1 VSRPAVVLGVRLAG
15 LALARSLGRA
25 GIPVAG
31 VALDEHDYGLRSRYL
46 TSRIA
51 IRGQDQEEREQRL
64 LAALREIAGAGRA
77 VLVPER
83 DSYLELVLR
92 RWDEIQAVADVPLP
106 PDPEVARRL
115 ARKDLLPREA
125 AEAGVPAP
133 ATVVPETEDDVGRAP
148 LRPPFL
154 VKPVDS
160 ESYAVA
166 FGRKAVLAGDH
177 AEARAAWRSA
187 QAAGFATVLQ
197 EYIPDSHARVFS
209 LATYIGQSGEPLG
222 SVVGR
227 KVRQT
232 PPRFGSST
240 VFEVRFEPRVL
251 ELGLQ
256 LLQAVEYRGFA
267 HIEFAYD
274 ARDDAYKLLEV
285 NARLPI
291 WGGIVLTP
299 RFDLG
304 RVAYDDLCD
313 RPTAPLGVLREEAT
327 WVYGPK
333 DAALAV
339 QLALRGELGL
349 RDFVRPYRRR
359 TKVRAVASADDWR
372 PALALARWA
381 GASAAAKLTR

>member
-46 TSRIA
+46 TRRIA
-51 IRGQDQEEREQRL
+51 VQGQDQEEREQRL

-83 DSYLELVLR
+83 DSYLEIVLR
-92 RWDEIQAVADVPLP
+92 RWDEIQVVADVPLP

-115 ARKDLLPREA
+115 ARKDLLPLEA
-125 AEAGVPAP
+125 ARAGVPAP
-133 ATVVPETEDDVGRAP
+133 ATVVPDTEEDVGAAP

-177 AEARAAWRSA
+177 AEARAAWCSA

-209 LATYIGQSGEPLG
+209 LATYIGRSGEPLG

-240 VFEVRFEPRVL
+240 VFEVLFEPRVL

-256 LLQAVEYRGFA
+256 LFRAVGYRGFG

-274 ARDDAYKLLEV
+274 ARDDEYKLLEV
-285 NARLPI
+285 NTRLPI
-291 WGGIVLTP
+291 WGGLVLTP

-304 RVAYDDLCD
+304 PVAYDDLCGH
-313 RPTAPLGVLREEAT
+313 PAAPLGVLREEAT

-333 DAALAV
+333 DAALAI
-339 QLALRGELGL
+339 QLARRGELGL
-349 RDFVRPYRRR
+349 RDFARPYLSGH
-359 TKVRAVASADDWR
+359 KVRAVASRDDWQ

-381 GASAAAKLTR
+381 GAAAAAKLTQ